1 MKDWNINVNVFT
13 DIGNNISIYI
23 MGVFIQI
30 MMIKINILY
39 ISMIL

>member
-1 MKDWNINVNVFT
+1 MIVGVFVG
-13 DIGNNISIYI
+13 IGNNISIYI
-23 MGVFIQI
+23 VGMFIQI